1 MWDVAKELSVDHS
14 VVVWHLKQI
23 GKVRKLD
30 KWVPRKLTANQKTI
44 VWKCHLPLSF
54 AITVNHF
61 SVDCDEWKVD
71 FVQLAMTSSVVG
83 PRRSSKAL
91 PKAKLAPEKVMV
103 TFWWSAACPIDY
115 NFLKPLHL
123 RRVLSRSMRCTK
135 NCCACNWLC
144 STERA
149 QFVCMAVLNCTSTTS
164 TSKIKQIG
172 LWSFASSAIFTWPL
186 TSGLPLL
193 QGSRQL
199 FEGKMLP
206 QSAGGRIC
214 FQEFIQ
220 SWSTD
225 FYGTGINKLISCWQ
239 RCVDCNGSYF
249 DW

>member
-103 TFWWSAACPIDY
+103 TFGGLLPVPSTITFWNHYIWDVCSADRWDAPKTAVPATGFAQQKGPSSSAWQCSTAHRQPALQKLNKLGCEVLHHLPYSPGHSPVDY
-115 NFLKPLHL
+115 HFFKDLDSFLKEKCFHNQQEAEYAFK
-123 RRVLSRSMRCTK
+123 S
-135 NCCACNWLC
+135 
-144 STERA
+144 
-149 QFVCMAVLNCTSTTS
+149 
-164 TSKIKQIG
+164 
-172 LWSFASSAIFTWPL
+172 SFSPEALIF
-186 TSGLPLL
+186 
-193 QGSRQL
+193 
-199 FEGKMLP
+199 MV
-206 QSAGGRIC
+206 
-214 FQEFIQ
+214 QE
-220 SWSTD
+220 
-225 FYGTGINKLISCWQ
+225 
-239 RCVDCNGSYF
+239 
-249 DW
+249 